1 MASYL
6 ISQREVEGAT
16 RGLGDL
22 IGNLAIAVGDTGGE
36 LVVGMTMG
44 ATNTKLCRAGAAVVV
59 AGERVTEPCVVG
71 AMAITGDS
79 VAPPSESLCVGCGSW
94 D

>member
-1 MASYL
+1 M
-6 ISQREVEGAT
+6 V
-16 RGLGDL
+16 
-22 IGNLAIAVGDTGGE
+22 GNLAIAVGNIDVE

-44 ATNTKLCRAGAAVVV
+44 ATDTKSCMAGAAVVV
-59 AGERVTEPCVVG
+59 AGERVTEPCVVR